1 MVTAKKNLFLQND
14 QKKTW
19 KNRIFAIAARYIG
32 GAEGPPDIAA
42 IAKNSQGRNFSPNPW
57 GGPPF
62 LKATFIHLPTVKIS
76 PKSDKNP
83 ASDMDLKFAKFPKIL
98 RAVILVKIRG
108 EAHI

>member
-1 MVTAKKNLFLQND
+1 MTRKKLGRIEFLQL
-14 QKKTW
+14 QLG
-19 KNRIFAIAARYIG
+19 ISG
-32 GAEGPPDIAA
+32 GPKAPPDIAA

-57 GGPPF
+57 GGPF

-98 RAVILVKIRG
+98 RAVILVQIRG

>member
-57 GGPPF
+57 GGPF
-62 LKATFIHLPTVKIS
+62 LKATFIQIS

-98 RAVILVKIRG
+98 RAVILVKIRW

>member
-1 MVTAKKNLFLQND
+1 MQND

-98 RAVILVKIRG
+98 RAVILVQIRW
-108 EAHI
+108 EAQN